1 MIVNTVYSMCPD
13 RSSNNN
19 NNNYNKIFDLSADA
33 TFPIQVTLR
42 FAQGLETAI
51 SQQQQGTVFFC
62 N

>member
-1 MIVNTVYSMCPD
+1 MCPN

-19 NNNYNKIFDLSADA
+19 NNNNNNNKIFDFSADA